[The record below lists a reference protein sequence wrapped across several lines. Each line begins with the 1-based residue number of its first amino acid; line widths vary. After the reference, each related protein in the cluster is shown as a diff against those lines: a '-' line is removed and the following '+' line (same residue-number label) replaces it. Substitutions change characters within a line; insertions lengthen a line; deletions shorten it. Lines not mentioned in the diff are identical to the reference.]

1 MSGWVLV
8 VDDDALSRNALKRV
22 FEHGGWRAINAA
34 GVEEALARA
43 EAHRLDLVL
52 LDLYLD
58 SGPALGLIEPLR
70 DAQPGV
76 PIVVVTAHGCIQT
89 AVEALQR
96 GATSYLQKPITPEAV
111 VAAVRRAPPPRSGAE
126 LESLRALS
134 EAHIVRV
141 LAACNNNKSEAARR
155 LGITRRSLQ
164 RRLARG

>member
-22 FEHGGWRAINAA
+22 FEHGGWRAISAA
-34 GVEEALARA
+34 GVEEAMVCAT
-43 EAHRLDLVL
+43 AHRFDLVL

-58 SGPALGLIEPLR
+58 GGLALGLIDPMR

-76 PIVVVTAHGCIQT
+76 PIVIVTAHGCIQT
-89 AVEALQR
+89 AVEAVQR
-96 GATSYLQKPITPEAV
+96 GASGYLQKPITPDAV
-111 VAAVRRAPPPRSGAE
+111 DAAVRRAPPPRSGAE